1 MLLNYDGT
9 VIRPPSEADSL
20 IFQITLGCSDN
31 SCVFCPAYKDK
42 PFKIRPLENIVKE
55 IDFVSKEYPEIRKI
69 FLADGDALIMP
80 QKQLIKIFDRI
91 LEKFKSVRRISLYAS
106 GKSVS
111 LKSVREL
118 EELRKRK
125 LSLVYTGFETGDPDV
140 YKMILKHG
148 SAQDNAKTVNK
159 LKEAGIK
166 SNVTVII
173 GLGGKRYSANHAFNT
188 AMILNASKPEQI
200 AALTLMISKNTPLY
214 EMINEGVF
222 EPLNDFESLE
232 ELKNIIE
239 NLDDFP
245 CLFFSNHA
253 SNYVPVEARFPKDKK
268 EILRLLDAIIKRKDK
283 NDLRP
288 DFLRG
293 L

>member
-1 MLLNYDGT
+1 MLLNYEGT

-42 PFKIRPLENIVKE
+42 PFKIRPLEDIAKE
-55 IDFVSKEYPEIRKI
+55 IDFASKEYPEIRKI

-80 QKQLIKIFDRI
+80 QKQLVKIFDCI

-106 GKSVS
+106 SKSVS

-125 LSLVYTGFETGDPDV
+125 LSLVYAGFETGDPDV
-140 YKMILKHG
+140 YNMILKHG
-148 SAQDNAKTVNK
+148 SPQDNVKTVNK

-173 GLGGKRYSANHAFNT
+173 GLGGKRYSASHAFNT
-188 AMILNASKPEQI
+188 ARILNESKPEQI
-200 AALTLMISKNTPLY
+200 AALTLMVSKNTPLY

-239 NLDDFP
+239 NLDGFP

-268 EILRLLDAIIKRKDK
+268 EILRLLDTIIKRKDK